1 MLGSRYLSKCSMW
14 LCLALGAGAAHA
26 GSPDCAGDNAG
37 LSLPTG
43 FCASVF
49 ADGIGHARHLA
60 VSPAGIVYVNT
71 WSGAYYD
78 NPRLPPG
85 GFLVALQDTHGTGH
99 ADRIERF
106 GSTRQG
112 GGAGG
117 SGIAIHQGRLFAEID
132 DKIVRYELGA
142 NEFVPAAA
150 PVTVVSGL
158 PLGGDHPMH
167 PFIIDAD
174 GGLFVDVASASN
186 ACQPKNRQPQVH
198 GDDPCRELQTRGGVW
213 RYDANKTGQRFSP
226 AERYATGIRNAEGF
240 ALDSSGRHV
249 YVTQHGRDQL
259 HSNWPQLYKPEE
271 EATLPAEEVM
281 LLTTPLPHSSGY
293 HMVAGFLQGAHVVIE
308 DRFDPQRFFELCRD
322 LGVTWTMMVPT
333 MLYRLLDHPAAGSD
347 AHHSLSTIVYGAA
360 PINRE
365 RLEEGLRK
373 FGKVFLQIYGQTECP
388 NLIATL
394 SKDDH
399 TNPDLLASCGRAVP
413 LVELRLRP
421 DESGAGEVEVRSP
434 YLLTEYFRD
443 PVATQEALQDGWLRT
458 GDLARLEDGYL
469 FLVDRAKDMIIS
481 GGMNVYSTEVES
493 VLREHPNVR
502 EAAVVGVPHPDWG
515 EAVTAVVIVEEGSDP
530 EEIRQFAK
538 ARLSAYKAPKSVH
551 IIAEMPLTQYGK
563 IDKRAIRARLIKA
576 VEGPLG

>member
-1 MLGSRYLSKCSMW
+1 MSDAFKVPTSAQLLLASLQRHASRPAITLAGQSWTYAQIDALSDRLAGYLASQGVGPGVAVALHLRNGCEYVLAEFAILKLAAIRVPLNELMGVPELSY
-14 LCLALGAGAAHA
+14 CLEHSGAQVLITNADLPKASGLQSEPFTILLGAEPGKPLAANQAHWSDA
-26 GSPDCAGDNAG
+26 TA
-37 LSLPTG
+37 
-43 FCASVF
+43 
-49 ADGIGHARHLA
+49 ARIA
-60 VSPAGIVYVNT
+60 FE
-71 WSGAYYD
+71 
-78 NPRLPPG
+78 PRT
-85 GFLVALQDTHGTGH
+85 A
-99 ADRIERF
+99 
-106 GSTRQG
+106 
-112 GGAGG
+112 
-117 SGIAIHQGRLFAEID
+117 
-132 DKIVRYELGA
+132 
-142 NEFVPAAA
+142 
-150 PVTVVSGL
+150 
-158 PLGGDHPMH
+158 
-167 PFIIDAD
+167 DAD
-174 GGLFVDVASASN
+174 DTAIIAYTGGTTGRPKGVSHSYGRMAWNLFSHINCLD
-186 ACQPKNRQPQVH
+186 
-198 GDDPCRELQTRGGVW
+198 
-213 RYDANKTGQRFSP
+213 
-226 AERYATGIRNAEGF
+226 IR
-240 ALDSSGRHV
+240 S
-249 YVTQHGRDQL
+249 
-259 HSNWPQLYKPEE
+259 
-271 EATLPAEEVM
+271 EEVM

-293 HMVAGFLQGAHVVIE
+293 HMVGGFLQGAHVVIE

-443 PVATQEALQDGWLRT
+443 PVATQDALQDGWLRT

-538 ARLSAYKAPKSVH
+538 ARLSAYKAPKNVH

-563 IDKRAIRARLIKA
+563 IDKRAIRTRLIKA
-576 VEGPLG
+576 AEGP